1 MDEYVKVWSKEI
13 FSTIGKKPDFSW
25 RESGLEY
32 YNCGIDMDGPYII
45 CRVINKESFLW
56 ACIKHE
62 FDYKSFN
69 IYSSFV
75 TKTKASYEL

>member
-1 MDEYVKVWSKEI
+1 MDEYIKVWSKEI

-25 RESGLEY
+25 SESGLEY
-32 YNCGIDMDGPYII
+32 YNCGIEKDFSFIV
-45 CRVINKESFLW
+45 CKVIDKQKFLW

-62 FDYKSFN
+62 LNYKSFN